1 MTITNKI
8 VYKGVLCNLV
18 MRFAEILCFS
28 FPHRYKAALVITI
41 NVMVIVMVMAMVIM
55 LQIPTEVQSCH
66 GMILM
71 PMMVAV
77 MMMIEM
83 A

>member
-18 MRFAEILCFS
+18 MRLAEILCFS
-28 FPHRYKAALVITI
+28 FPHRYKAAIAITI
-41 NVMVIVMVMAMVIM
+41 NVMVMAMVIM
-55 LQIPTEVQSCH
+55 HQLPTQVLSCQRMIP
-66 GMILM
+66 MAML
-71 PMMVAV
+71 VAV
-77 MMMIEM
+77 MMIIEI